1 MKLLPPMKKH
11 FTLTAFLLA
20 LAVNAQTSC
29 DNALPLTLGVHAAT
43 YVPDGVLSLP
53 DCIAYGPG
61 ATNALW
67 YTYTSPATQ
76 TLIVTSNVPGYAP
89 VDTRMYMYT
98 GTCGSLTC
106 FNADDDSGGNL
117 TSSITFTAQ
126 QNTTYYIVFDNY
138 WVPDNFHFSIDEP
151 RTPQYPIFSAQMLGF
166 GNVLAVAD
174 LNGDYLDDLISPA
187 PSGVDVLLQSPNG
200 NGFSTKFLPSPPVTY
215 MPSWSMAAGDFDKN
229 GYNDLL
235 YGSGSGATLL
245 LADDDGLS
253 YNKQHVTPQFVFSQR
268 TNFVDIDNDGNL
280 DAFVCHDVE
289 PNVYFKNDGSGGFS
303 FHQGGLG
310 DVANGGN
317 YGSIWIDYN
326 NDGRLDLFIAK
337 CRGGNNVAAVDELHR
352 NNGDGT
358 FTNVA
363 AEAGLADYHQS
374 WSSAWGDFDNDGD
387 MDVMIGASS
396 NTNGSHK
403 LMKNNGDGTFTNVT
417 AGSGYDTTSMLN
429 IEHVAHDFNN
439 DGWVDI
445 LSYRTLMINN
455 GDMTF
460 TPIQIPA
467 SNGPIGDLNND
478 GFLDIFNGNSI
489 YFNNDNG
496 NHWLKVHL
504 KGVQSNANGIGA
516 RIELYG
522 QAPRWNK
529 QIRDVKSGDG
539 FKYMS
544 SLNTHFGIG
553 SLGAIDTVIVKWPSG
568 TVDVI
573 ENPTIDTALFVEEG
587 STLGLNKAQ
596 KETFVLYPNPAKE
609 VLNIKATNQFNATSA
624 TLYTLD
630 GKLLGTEKIQSG
642 SIKVG
647 HLQKGIYLITLKADN
662 GKQFST
668 KFIKG

>member
-1 MKLLPPMKKH
+1 MKKNITLAALF
-11 FTLTAFLLA
+11 FTLATI
-20 LAVNAQTSC
+20 AQTGC
-29 DNALPLTLGVHAAT
+29 DNAVPIDLGVHAAT
-43 YVPDGVLSLP
+43 YLPGGTLSLP
-53 DCIAYGPG
+53 DCIGYGEG

-67 YTYTSPATQ
+67 YSYTSPVTQ
-76 TLIVTSNVPGYAP
+76 TLILTSNVPGFAP
-89 VDTRMYMYT
+89 VDTRLHMYT
-98 GTCGSLTC
+98 GSCGSLTC
-106 FNADDDSGGNL
+106 FNADDDGGGDL

-126 QNTTYYIVFDNY
+126 PNVTYYIVFDNY

-151 RTPQYPIFSAQMLGF
+151 RSPQYPVFSAQMLGLS
-166 GNVLAVAD
+166 GVLAVVD
-174 LNGDYLDDLISPA
+174 LNGDYLDDIVSPA
-187 PSGVDVLLQSPNG
+187 NAGVNALLQAPTG
-200 NGFSTKFLPSPPVTY
+200 NGFVSKFITSPGVNY
-215 MPSWSMAAGDFDKN
+215 SPSWSMAAGDFDKN

-235 YGSGSGATLL
+235 YGGGSGASLL
-245 LADDDGLS
+245 LADDTGSS
-253 YNKQHVTPQFVFSQR
+253 YDTQYITPQYVFSQR

-289 PNVYFKNDGSGGFS
+289 PNVYFKNDGAGGFT

-310 DVANGGN
+310 DVPNGGN
-317 YGSIWIDYN
+317 YGSIWVDYD
-326 NDGRLDLFIAK
+326 NDGDIDLFIAK
-337 CRGGNNVAAVDELHR
+337 CRGGNSTAAIDELHR

-363 AEAGLADYHQS
+363 AEAGFADYHQS

-396 NTNGSHK
+396 STNGSHK
-403 LMKNNGDGTFTNVT
+403 LMRNNGDGTFTNVT
-417 AGSGYDTTSMLN
+417 AGSGYDTNGMLN

-445 LSYRTLMINN
+445 LSNNKLMINN
-455 GDMTF
+455 GNMTF
-460 TPIQIPA
+460 TPVQINTA
-467 SNGPIGDLNND
+467 NGPIGDLNND
-478 GFLDIFNGNSI
+478 GFLDIYNGNSI
-489 YFNNDNG
+489 FFNNDNG

-516 RIELYG
+516 RVELYG
-522 QAPRWNK
+522 LAPRWNK

-553 SLGAIDTVIVKWPSG
+553 NLGAIDRVVIKWSSG
-568 TVDVI
+568 TVDVV

-587 STLGLNKAQ
+587 STLGINKTV
-596 KETFVLYPNPAKE
+596 KESFVLYPNPAKE
-609 VLNIKATNQFNATSA
+609 VLNIKATSQFNATAA
-624 TLYTLD
+624 TIYTLD
-630 GKLLGTEKIQSG
+630 GKLVGTEKVQSG

-647 HLQKGIYLITLKADN
+647 HLQKGVYLITLKADN